1 MDTAI
6 DRHTRSG
13 CCRYAHTR
21 KLQIR
26 RGRGITGLQGHIIY
40 GPTWPTLTAGI
51 GEELEDDIDGLTL
64 PGCQVNSVNSP
75 GQLIGIIKV
84 NLLTID

>member
-1 MDTAI
+1 
-6 DRHTRSG
+6 
-13 CCRYAHTR
+13 
-21 KLQIR
+21 
-26 RGRGITGLQGHIIY
+26 LQGHIIN